1 MSFAATLRHA
11 ARRAV
16 VRLPE
21 RHPDTLDLGRLR
33 RLLGR
38 RVRTVLEV
46 GANDGG
52 DTLRL
57 HAAFPRARLC
67 AFEPDPRPLAQLR
80 RAVAGTS
87 VEVYPVAVGAHDGAA
102 VFHQSGG
109 YHPDADPHQRHP
121 DDDGSGWHMS
131 GSLRA
136 PTGHLTTF
144 PWVTFEREI
153 TVDVVRLDTWA
164 DAHGVDQV
172 DFIWADVQ
180 GAEIDLIEGG
190 PRTLARTRYL
200 YTECYDT
207 PLYEGQI
214 GLDGILARLP
224 GFVVEARFPTDVL
237 LRNTV
242 WPPTAQTVR
251 T

>member
-11 ARRAV
+11 ARRAA

-21 RHPDTLDLGRLR
+21 RRPDTLDLGRLR

-38 RVRTVLEV
+38 DVRTVLEV

-80 RAVAGTS
+80 SAVAGTP
-87 VEVYPVAVGAHDGAA
+87 VEVYPVAVGAHDGSA

-109 YHPDADPHQRHP
+109 HHPDADPGQRRP

-144 PWVTFEREI
+144 PWVTFERDI
-153 TVDVVRLDTWA
+153 SVDVVRLDTWA
-164 DAHGVDQV
+164 DAHGVRRV

-180 GAEIDLIEGG
+180 GAEIDLIDGG
-190 PRTLARTRYL
+190 PRTLARTRFL
-200 YTECYDT
+200 YTEYWDT
-207 PLYEGQI
+207 PLYDGQI

-224 GFVVEARFPTDVL
+224 GFVVETRFTHDVL
-237 LRNTV
+237 LRNTM
-242 WPPTAQTVR
+242 WSPAPGAVR